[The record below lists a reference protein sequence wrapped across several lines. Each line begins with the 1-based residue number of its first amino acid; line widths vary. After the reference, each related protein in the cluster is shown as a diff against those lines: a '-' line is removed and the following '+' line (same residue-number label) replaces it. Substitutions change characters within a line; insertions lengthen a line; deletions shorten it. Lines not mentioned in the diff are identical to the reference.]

1 MKIFCTGATGFIGSY
16 LVKRLILCD
25 NELMCMKRN
34 TSKLD
39 RVEEVRNRIR
49 WINHDKEWE
58 EKVLE
63 FHPDVIYN
71 LAWDGVASAQRV
83 VWDEQISNIKMQQE
97 LLNIALECGTKKFIG
112 VGSQSEYG
120 EFEKK
125 IGENSPVSPKTAYAA
140 VKVGALTILKTF
152 CEINKIDWYW
162 FRLFPIFGP
171 GESSVWLIPALIK
184 NMCTSDH
191 MDLTP
196 GQQRLPYLY
205 VGECA
210 NAIASAS
217 LVDGKCGIYNVC
229 SDHSISLKEL
239 VSRIRDKINPA
250 FKLNFGAQPY
260 RYGQTM
266 YMEGDTTKLK
276 KNLYDLKTD
285 DFDQRLNETIEYYL
299 NLYGYEK

>member
-16 LVKRLILCD
+16 LVKRLISCD

-39 RVEEVRNRIR
+39 RVEDVKNRIR
-49 WINHDKEWE
+49 WINHDKNWE
-58 EKVLE
+58 NKVLE
-63 FHPDVIYN
+63 FRPDVIFN

-97 LLNIALECGTKKFIG
+97 LLNIALECGTRKIIG

-125 IGENSPVSPKTAYAA
+125 IDENYPVSPKTAYAA
-140 VKVGALTILKTF
+140 AKVGALTILKTF
-152 CEINKIDWYW
+152 CEINNIDWYW

-171 GESSVWLIPALIK
+171 GESSVWLIPTLIK

-196 GQQRLPYLY
+196 GQQKLPYLY

-217 LVDGKCGIYNVC
+217 LVEGKCGIYNVC
-229 SDHSISLKEL
+229 SNNSISLKEL
-239 VSRIRDKINPA
+239 VSMIRDKVNPA
-250 FKLNFGAQPY
+250 FKLNFGAQSY

-266 YMEGDTTKLK
+266 YMEGDTTKIR
-276 KNLYDLKTD
+276 KNLYNLKTD

-299 NLYGYEK
+299 NLYGYGK